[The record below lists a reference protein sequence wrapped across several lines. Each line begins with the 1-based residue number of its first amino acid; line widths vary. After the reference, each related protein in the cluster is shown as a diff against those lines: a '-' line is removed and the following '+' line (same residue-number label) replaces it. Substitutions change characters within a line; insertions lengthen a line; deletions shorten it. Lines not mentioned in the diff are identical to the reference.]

1 LGKQPLYAAYAVQR
15 KNGIFEH
22 GDTNLDGH
30 THLLASIAF
39 AEDINV
45 YLQDNDARADSRL
58 PGRGEIPF
66 GSIQNDDA
74 DERHFG
80 ERNYRKFRQP

>member
-1 LGKQPLYAAYAVQR
+1 VLVIASLGKQPLYAAYAVQR

-45 YLQDNDARADSRL
+45 YLA
-58 PGRGEIPF
+58 G
-66 GSIQNDDA
+66 
-74 DERHFG
+74 
-80 ERNYRKFRQP
+80 